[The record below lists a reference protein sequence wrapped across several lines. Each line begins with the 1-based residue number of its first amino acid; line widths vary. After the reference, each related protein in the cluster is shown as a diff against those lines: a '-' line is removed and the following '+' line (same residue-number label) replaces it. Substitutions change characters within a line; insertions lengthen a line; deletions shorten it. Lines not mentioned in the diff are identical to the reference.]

1 MSVSQSVEIAVNFR
15 LAAAAA
21 AAAFF
26 SLLAA
31 LSDITFTGF
40 ANLLHVLNCPLGD
53 DASLEVVPDF
63 SGSTGHPLPLIAT
76 IFGSGELRTPRT
88 LRNTEKVF
96 VSFLSFFFTNAGTSS
111 LNIAPTA
118 AWLGLLHQHLFSS
131 ISTSSFITHRLC
143 GWCDM

>member
-15 LAAAAA
+15 LAAAAAAA

-118 AWLGLLHQHLFSS
+118 AWLGLLHQHLLS
-131 ISTSSFITHRLC
+131 ISSSSFITHRLC
-143 GWCDM
+143 VLV